1 MIKTMFNGGING
13 SWDFM
18 VMSAQDAE
26 EFIRKPHNRRIAFIS
41 ITEAHGYHIDFDKSY
56 DKINFLPLKFDDC
69 TTDIEG
75 TCITDIQADNIVK
88 FILDNKNKV
97 FVM

>member
-26 EFIRKPHNRRIAFIS
+26 NLREILNAWVDIIS
-41 ITEAHGYHIDFDKSY
+41 DKNAQIS
-56 DKINFLPLKFDDC
+56 
-69 TTDIEG
+69 
-75 TCITDIQADNIVK
+75 
-88 FILDNKNKV
+88 LDH
-97 FVM
+97 